1 MSVFSVIVFFAIAKS
16 ISKPISKPVASLIA
30 SLIAKSV
37 TKSIAGSVIRSVAV
51 SVAAPFFSVRP
62 PAPPT
67 IRTQR
72 SGPLLSSAV
81 LSVVLLAGAPLWGL
95 APQAAARAP
104 IRDLP
109 VSADEPLVPDSA
121 ARAPWAPPGEDAPW
135 RRLPLLD
142 GLAMHGAPALGRD
155 FAALPYVNADAPK
168 GGRLVQSVIGTFDN
182 LNPFV
187 PRGIAAQG
195 INTLVF
201 QPLMAR
207 SGDEPFS
214 VYGLVAHSARMP
226 DDRSFIVFHI
236 NPRAR
241 FSDGQAIS
249 AEDVVFSFN
258 LLRAKGQAFHRSN
271 YAQVTAATEINPLT
285 VRFDLA
291 GGNRETP
298 LILAQMPV
306 LPAHL
311 IDADTFDQ
319 TTFQIPVG
327 SGPYVVAAVDAG
339 RSITFRRNPDFW
351 ARDLPATR
359 GLYNFDEIRFDYYRD
374 VNTQFEAFKAGLYDV
389 RVEQSAARWATA
401 YDFPALADGRVIRE
415 TLPVGTPRP
424 MEGFAFNGRRGALA
438 DVRVREALGYFF
450 DFPWVNRQLFH
461 GVYARTDSYFAG
473 SPLSSAGVPASARE
487 RALLVPFGVR
497 EDILEGRWRPPEA
510 DGSGRDRVLAR
521 RGLDLLAQAGYTLA
535 DGALRDGAGRPLAFE
550 IMVKSRDEERLALNF
565 AQSLTPAGIAANV
578 RLVDEAQYWK
588 RLLAFDFDAILY
600 RWNVSASPGSEQLNR
615 WSSAAADRP
624 GSLNI
629 TGVKSPAVDVAID
642 ALLAA
647 TAAEDFTDSVRAL
660 DRALLSGFHVVPLF
674 HADGQWI
681 ARRAEI
687 ERPETTPL
695 FGPVIDSWWRR
706 P

>member
-1 MSVFSVIVFFAIAKS
+1 MFLILFSAA
-16 ISKPISKPVASLIA
+16 AS
-30 SLIAKSV
+30 
-37 TKSIAGSVIRSVAV
+37 G
-51 SVAAPFFSVRP
+51 VAAR
-62 PAPPT
+62 PT
-67 IRTQR
+67 I
-72 SGPLLSSAV
+72 P
-81 LSVVLLAGAPLWGL
+81 
-95 APQAAARAP
+95 
-104 IRDLP
+104 DLP
-109 VSADEPLVPDSA
+109 VTADDSLVPDSEA
-121 ARAPWAPPGEDAPW
+121 KTPLPLTGEDAQW

-142 GLAMHGAPALGRD
+142 GLAMHGAPQLPDD

-168 GGRLVQSVIGTFDN
+168 GGRLVQSVLGTFDN

-187 PRGIAAQG
+187 PKGIAAQG
-195 INTLVF
+195 ITTLVF

-207 SGDEPFS
+207 SADEPFS

-226 DDRSFIVFHI
+226 EDRSFIVFHI

-249 AEDVVFSFN
+249 AEDVVFTFN
-258 LLRAKGQAFHRSN
+258 LLRKKGQMYYRS
-271 YAQVTAATEINPLT
+271 YFAQVKEAREINPLT
-285 VRFDLA
+285 VRFDLT
-291 GGNRETP
+291 GENRETP
-298 LILAQMPV
+298 LMLAQMPI

-311 IDADTFDQ
+311 IDPETFEQ

-339 RSITFRRNPDFW
+339 RSITFRRDPHFW
-351 ARDLPATR
+351 ARELPVTR
-359 GLYNFDEIRFDYYRD
+359 GLYNADEIRFDYYRD

-389 RVEQSAARWATA
+389 RVEQSAARWAVG
-401 YDFPALADGRVIRE
+401 YDFPAVSDGRVVRE

-424 MEGFAFNGRRGALA
+424 MEGFALNGRRGALA

-461 GVYARTDSYFAG
+461 GLYKRTESYFSG
-473 SPLSSAGVPASARE
+473 SPLSSAGVPASVRE
-487 RALLVPFGVR
+487 RALLAPFPGAVR
-497 EDILEGRWRPPEA
+497 DDILEGRWRPPEA
-510 DGSGRDRVLAR
+510 DGTGRDRTLAR
-521 RGLDLLAQAGYTLA
+521 KGLDLLASAGYTLQ
-535 DGALRDGAGRPLAFE
+535 DGALRDAGGVPLVFE
-550 IMVKSRDEERLALNF
+550 IMVKSREEERLALNF
-565 AQSLTPAGIAANV
+565 AQSLQPAGITANV

-588 RLLAFDFDAILY
+588 RLLAFDFDVILY
-600 RWNVSASPGSEQLNR
+600 RWNVSASPGSEQTNR

-629 TGVKSPAVDVAID
+629 TGVKSPAVDAAIA

-647 TAAEDFTDSVRAL
+647 KTTEEFTDSVRAL

-681 ARRAEI
+681 ARRAGI
-687 ERPETTPL
+687 GRPETTPL
-695 FGPVIDSWWRR
+695 FGPVIDSWWRK